1 MAESYNLHPHSPLWD
16 LGRYLEISGF
26 IYTYYNEPSP
36 AGEDWSEE
44 AVPVVVQ
51 ELEVEAV
58 GDLGLGHGDPA
69 PVLGVEHSVRVLRD
83 RRHPDTGLQHP
94 QQRGLYLAVCNGVD
108 TRHIAA
114 AWVTDK
120 RTFATLWRGSMYWWC
135 SGLKCGYTLIVSIVA
150 AALITGNTSH
160 SSTLYEN

>member
-16 LGRYLEISGF
+16 LGRYIEISGF
-26 IYTYYNEPSP
+26 IYTYCIEPSP

-69 PVLGVEHSVRVLRD
+69 PVLGVEHSVRVLGD
-83 RRHPDTGLQHP
+83 RRHPDPGLQHP
-94 QQRGLYLAVCNGVD
+94 QQRGLQVCISWSVMEWTLVTLLQPESLIRGHSQRYDGAACTDDVLVWSAA
-108 TRHIAA
+108 TR
-114 AWVTDK
+114 WLCL
-120 RTFATLWRGSMYWWC
+120 LW
-135 SGLKCGYTLIVSIVA
+135 LPLT
-150 AALITGNTSH
+150 
-160 SSTLYEN
+160 

>member
-1 MAESYNLHPHSPLWD
+1 M
-16 LGRYLEISGF
+16 GRYIEISGF

-69 PVLGVEHSVRVLRD
+69 PVLGVEHRVRVLGD
-83 RRHPDTGLQHP
+83 RRHPDPGLQHP
-94 QQRGLYLAVCNGVD
+94 QHRGLYLAVCNGVD

-114 AWVTDK
+114 A
-120 RTFATLWRGSMYWWC
+120 
-135 SGLKCGYTLIVSIVA
+135 
-150 AALITGNTSH
+150 
-160 SSTLYEN
+160 